1 MKKSFKKAGAAVL
14 SMSMLLAM
22 GAVSTPVFAADTAK
36 PATVTVQIV
45 SASNAPYAYQGEGQ
59 KYEPNGKGDGTDA
72 EAKASTNAPGG
83 NSYNFK
89 YDYLNL
95 DGVTGATVTMYRV
108 AQLTGTN
115 GWDWEDYIKSYVTA
129 SGESIPGFT
138 DFAKLL
144 ANKDG
149 NSDLDDKSAITQ
161 DWEFNTS
168 SSDLQQMAAYLERAV
183 ENLKSQLA
191 AAETANN
198 DAEKTRIENI
208 LKKISTESVSVDSE
222 NIKNGVT
229 LPTIDASTLDL
240 NGDGVLSESEQA
252 ITQNVIGYYLIVTET
267 DQSGV
272 LVQPVLVSL
281 KNGDAKKITL
291 KGSTIDIN
299 KKIKT
304 VTPKVAGSKDLD
316 ETFDETAKSA
326 LVSKDDKV
334 LYEISAQLPKYD
346 PNVSSENI
354 KDFVIT
360 DTMSDGL
367 TLDVDIAEHLVD
379 GEKFEVFL
387 VEKASD
393 AETAAKRWTLT
404 GSDQKNFADYQLT
417 KAAYGHGFTL
427 TITGYQMRELD
438 IYNNTP
444 NAATGKYDNTPDDDI
459 DTVAMLSPAD
469 SSHEATETLEKATRL
484 NPTAN
489 AGTLDKMENKYIYVR
504 FYADVNKEADGTA
517 ADPESDIAFARTF
530 TDYIDVK
537 GISGTDVT
545 AVGADHGILTAEK
558 DIENQVMRAIL
569 FGETNYN
576 KTYTASDYAV
586 GCFNDTEQTAIKTAL
601 TDAGF
606 GADDAKGIYA
616 YSPDKL
622 NEDSDTGKFLRVLA
636 LLARDKHN
644 VTLNGESN
652 TAKMTYGNRY
662 STGTGDGQK
671 KTDYSKVYSVDLQLD
686 KFVETL
692 WVDGTPQ
699 IPATYTG
706 YGSYYDAHKD
716 DKVTLSYTD
725 SSNNTT
731 TVTLTLKNIADSYTD
746 GSDEQKVLNGLNLA
760 APSLTADSGATTS
773 HTAYFTASS
782 GGELNTN
789 VQKVLKYLIDAE
801 NTARTANDNYSN
813 TYKTDPVVGAIF
825 HLVRNYD
832 DNGTAK
838 TIDLSYAI
846 STKDGSLQ
854 KLENVAELAT
864 GTTPTARDGYESY
877 TFTEGTGENK
887 KTYVGYIPVTK
898 DATGDIISFNGDRT
912 WRMLEVGDYTI
923 TEVSVPTGFKKW
935 ANGVN
940 FTITADQEDSES
952 PEYLAANAFLGSY
965 GAKSTITA
973 SPNANKSIGIASIQE
988 QKDVAAAIAA
998 DPTAPSE
1005 VSFAYNNSETEP
1017 KSGVL
1022 SHALYNEYL
1031 DELPATGG
1039 MGTVLFTAGGI
1050 AVILMA
1056 GALFV
1061 VYMKK
1066 RNAEEE
1072 E

>member
-14 SMSMLLAM
+14 SMAMLLSM
-22 GAVSTPVFAADTAK
+22 GAISMPVYAADTAK

-45 SASNAPYAYQGEGQ
+45 TATDAPYAYQGEGQ
-59 KYEPNGKGDGTDA
+59 KYEPNGNGDGTDW
-72 EAKASTNAPGG
+72 EAKASSNAPGG
-83 NSYNFK
+83 SSYNFK
-89 YDYLNL
+89 YDYLDLN
-95 DGVTGATVTMYRV
+95 GVTGAKVTMYRV
-108 AQLTGTN
+108 AKLTGTN
-115 GWDWEDYIKSYVTA
+115 GWDWEDYVNDYVTE
-129 SGESIPGFT
+129 SGKTIPGFES
-138 DFAKLL
+138 FAKLL

-149 NSDLDDKSAITQ
+149 TEDTDKQSQITQ
-161 DWEFNTS
+161 DWEFNTN
-168 SSDLQQMAAYLERAV
+168 SSDLQAMAAYLERVV
-183 ENLKSQLA
+183 EDLKFKASQETGNNTTPKSDLLKS
-191 AAETANN
+191 
-198 DAEKTRIENI
+198 
-208 LKKISTESVSVDSE
+208 ISTATVDVTSE

-229 LPTIDASTLDL
+229 LPTIDANTLDL
-240 NGDGVLSESEQA
+240 NGDGVLSDEEKA

-304 VTPKVAGSKDLD
+304 VKPEVENSKDLD
-316 ETFDETAKSA
+316 ATFDEDAKSA
-326 LVSKDDKV
+326 LVSQKDKV
-334 LYEISAQLPKYD
+334 YYEISAQLPKYD
-346 PNVSSENI
+346 VNVSSEDI
-354 KDFVIT
+354 TDFVIT
-360 DTMSDGL
+360 DTMSEGL
-367 TLDVDIAEHLVD
+367 TLDADITDHLVD
-379 GEKFEVFL
+379 GENFEVFL

-393 AETAAKRWTLT
+393 SETAAKRWTLQ
-404 GSDQKNFADYQLT
+404 GSDLKNYADYQLE
-417 KAAYGHGFTL
+417 KADYGHGFTL

-438 IYNNTP
+438 VYNNTP
-444 NAATGKYDNTPDDDI
+444 NQLTGQYAMGSDDDI
-459 DTVAMLSPAD
+459 DTVAMLSPSAGG
-469 SSHEATETLEKATRL
+469 HEATETLEKATRL
-484 NPTAN
+484 NDTKN
-489 AGTLDKMENKYIYVR
+489 VGNLDKMENAYIYVR
-504 FYADVNKEADGTA
+504 FYADVNKGANGTDA
-517 ADPESDIAFARTF
+517 SPESDIAFDRTF
-530 TDYIDVK
+530 TKYIEVK
-537 GISGTDVT
+537 DIKATDVA
-545 AVGADHGILTAEK
+545 AVGENFK
-558 DIENQVMRAIL
+558 DIENQVARAKI
-569 FGETNYN
+569 FGETLYN
-576 KTYTASDYAV
+576 KRYSSSDYAV
-586 GCFNDTEQTAIKTAL
+586 NCFAEEDRAAIIAALTAAGCDGSTAL
-601 TDAGF
+601 SVSSTEPANELSDYDANN
-606 GADDAKGIYA
+606 
-616 YSPDKL
+616 L
-622 NEDSDTGKFLRVLA
+622 NENTPEGEFLRILARLA
-636 LLARDKHN
+636 LDKHN
-644 VTLNGESN
+644 ITLNGESN

-662 STGTGDGQK
+662 STGGGDGEK

-692 WVDGTPQ
+692 WIDGAPT

-706 YGSYYDAHKD
+706 YGTYYDAHKD
-716 DKVTLSYTD
+716 D
-725 SSNNTT
+725 
-731 TVTLTLKNIADSYTD
+731 TVTLTHDGTTIEVKLKDFAASYGDGTD
-746 GSDEQKVLNGLNLA
+746 EYKVLSGLALE
-760 APSLTADSGATTS
+760 APALTAGDDDTAE
-773 HTAYFTASS
+773 HTGYFS
-782 GGELNTN
+782 GGSALNAN

-801 NTARTANDNYSN
+801 NTANEANDNYNNS
-813 TYKTDPVVGAIF
+813 YKTDPVVGAIF

-838 TIDLSYAI
+838 TIDLGYAI

-854 KLENVAELAT
+854 KLESVAELAT

-877 TFTEGTGENK
+877 TFTEGTGEDK

-898 DATGDIISFNGDRT
+898 DATGDITSFNGDRT

-940 FTITADQEDSES
+940 FTITADQEDSVG

-998 DPTAPSE
+998 DPDAPSE
-1005 VSFAYNNSETEP
+1005 VSFAYANSTTEA

>member
-1 MKKSFKKAGAAVL
+1 
-14 SMSMLLAM
+14 
-22 GAVSTPVFAADTAK
+22 
-36 PATVTVQIV
+36 
-45 SASNAPYAYQGEGQ
+45 
-59 KYEPNGKGDGTDA
+59 
-72 EAKASTNAPGG
+72 
-83 NSYNFK
+83 
-89 YDYLNL
+89 
-95 DGVTGATVTMYRV
+95 
-108 AQLTGTN
+108 
-115 GWDWEDYIKSYVTA
+115 
-129 SGESIPGFT
+129 
-138 DFAKLL
+138 
-144 ANKDG
+144 
-149 NSDLDDKSAITQ
+149 
-161 DWEFNTS
+161 
-168 SSDLQQMAAYLERAV
+168 
-183 ENLKSQLA
+183 
-191 AAETANN
+191 
-198 DAEKTRIENI
+198 
-208 LKKISTESVSVDSE
+208 
-222 NIKNGVT
+222 

-360 DTMSDGL
+360 DTMSGGL

-469 SSHEATETLEKATRL
+469 SSHEATETLEEATRL

-606 GADDAKGIYA
+606 GADGAKGIYA

-716 DKVTLSYTD
+716 DEVTLSYTD

-801 NTARTANDNYSN
+801 NSAREANDNYSN
-813 TYKTDPVVGAIF
+813 TYKTDPVVGAVF
-825 HLVRNYD
+825 HLVRNYTD
-832 DNGTAK
+832 ASDEAQ
-838 TIDLSYAI
+838 TIDLGYAM
-846 STKDGSLQ
+846 STTDGSLQ
-854 KLENVAELAT
+854 KLENVTAPSDSAPTTIPAIDGKT
-864 GTTPTARDGYESY
+864 GYVFKDDDGKYRIGYLPTTTTTVDGKEV
-877 TFTEGTGENK
+877 TN
-887 KTYVGYIPVTK
+887 YI
-898 DATGDIISFNGDRT
+898 GDKT
-912 WRMLEVGDYTI
+912 WRMLEVGDYTL

-935 ANGVN
+935 ADGVN
-940 FTITADQEDSES
+940 FTITGEQEDSVS
-952 PEYLAANAFLGSY
+952 PEDLAANAFTGEF
-965 GAKSTITA
+965 GATAVIT
-973 SPNANKSIGIASIQE
+973 SNANATKSAGIASIQD

-998 DPTAPSE
+998 NAQTPSVVTFKFENDPDG
-1005 VSFAYNNSETEP
+1005 TEA